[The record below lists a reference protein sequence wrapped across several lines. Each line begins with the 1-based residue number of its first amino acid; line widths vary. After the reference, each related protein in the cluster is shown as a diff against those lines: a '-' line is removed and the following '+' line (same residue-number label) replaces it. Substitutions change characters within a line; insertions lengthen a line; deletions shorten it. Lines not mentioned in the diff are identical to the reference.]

1 MYLLVFLVSHLN
13 SNSTICLSV
22 ELNLL
27 SNKNQSIERR
37 LLQLVNASLKQS
49 ATLVIGSRNKLNS
62 DTLMII
68 MAHGFHFKP
77 SQYERVESGVS
88 FRLGDYYRVWV
99 DAYVKQDLTCGP

>member
-13 SNSTICLSV
+13 STICLSV

-27 SNKNQSIERR
+27 PNKNQSTEIR
-37 LLQLVNASLKQS
+37 LLQLENASLRQS
-49 ATLVIGSRNKLNS
+49 APLVIGSRNKLNS

-68 MAHGFHFKP
+68 MAHGFHSKP

-88 FRLGDYYRVWV
+88 FRIGDYYRVWV

>member
-13 SNSTICLSV
+13 STMFLSV

-49 ATLVIGSRNKLNS
+49 VQLVIGSRNKLNS

>member
-13 SNSTICLSV
+13 STMFLSV

>member
-13 SNSTICLSV
+13 STMFLSV

-49 ATLVIGSRNKLNS
+49 APLVIGSRNKLNS

-77 SQYERVESGVS
+77 SQYEKVESGVS
-88 FRLGDYYRVWV
+88 SRLGDYYRVWV

>member
-13 SNSTICLSV
+13 STMFLSV

-49 ATLVIGSRNKLNS
+49 APLVIGSRNKLNS

-88 FRLGDYYRVWV
+88 SRLGDYYRVWV